1 MVTVTVTVV
10 TVTVTEVTVITTATV
25 IVTAI
30 TTVSGSPQVRV
41 SKDLTHKEALAAMP
55 RDSMLR
61 DSTDKDSVPRDS
73 VPRDSTDRDSMFRD
87 SVHRVRTDK
96 IGRRI
101 ITITAA
107 VTLMLNTIAAKA
119 TATAMKRVLSPFQI
133 IPIIRTGTTAEY
145 AQLYYTKV
153 I

>member
-10 TVTVTEVTVITTATV
+10 TVTVITVITTATV

-73 VPRDSTDRDSMFRD
+73 TDRDSMFRD
-87 SVHRVRTDK
+87 SVHKVRTDK

>member
-1 MVTVTVTVV
+1 
-10 TVTVTEVTVITTATV
+10 
-25 IVTAI
+25 
-30 TTVSGSPQVRV
+30 
-41 SKDLTHKEALAAMP
+41 MP

-73 VPRDSTDRDSMFRD
+73 MFRDSMFKD
-87 SVHRVRTDK
+87 SAHRVRTDK